1 MSYEYNIIRTELGWI
16 ISRKKEMGRLMI
28 LQYLNWYWLWT
39 PNKWSARV
47 FYDKSKAESSM
58 IAMKIK
64 DKKKSDE

>member
-1 MSYEYNIIRTELGWI
+1 MREYKIIRTEMWWI
-16 ISRKKEMGRLMI
+16 ISRKKEMWRLI
-28 LQYLNWYWLWT
+28 LLQYLNSHQLRV

-47 FYDKSKAESSM
+47 FYTQESAESWM